1 MEVSDGYA
9 ETFSVKKQQPIQV
22 GPATTTRNGL
32 YFLSNLDQI
41 IPCAIEILFAYK
53 GDERGRDTATAFEV
67 IKEALAKI
75 LVEYYPIAGCLTR
88 GWDGKMM
95 VRCSGEGV
103 PFVKAISENEM
114 AVLGD
119 INIID
124 PVKLRKLI
132 HFNEGTDQNILDV
145 PLLTVQVTRFKC
157 GGIIVGVRFN
167 HMLMDGKSLTD
178 FISSWAKVAREE
190 PLSDPYLDRSIL
202 SPRQPPVIN
211 FPHDEYTKKEGERK
225 SMPFHDQKG
234 KLVYQSFCF
243 DPKKLTQL
251 KRMAT
256 DCDHQLVT
264 PTSFELISAL
274 VWISRTKALKIK
286 PDQATKLLIVVDGR
300 SKFKPPLPKAYFGN
314 GIAWSCAQ
322 CKTEELT
329 GKPFSF
335 AVKMVHEAINSVTE
349 DYVRSAIDYFEVT
362 RKGLEYDQNVCWIT
376 KWSRLPL
383 YDANFGWGE
392 PTQVAPASTLDNLV
406 LVVSQGNNS
415 ENTVVSLG
423 LPFSAMA
430 IFRELIQWGPKH
442 NCRL

>member
-1 MEVSDGYA
+1 MEGSDGYA

-41 IPCAIEILFAYK
+41 IPCVIEILFAYK
-53 GDERGRDTATAFEV
+53 GDERGRDTATAIEV

-75 LVEYYPIAGCLTR
+75 LVEFYPIAGCLTR

-95 VRCSGEGV
+95 VKCSGEGV

-124 PVKLRKLI
+124 PVKLRDK
-132 HFNEGTDQNILDV
+132 
-145 PLLTVQVTRFKC
+145 VQVWGNYSWST
-157 GGIIVGVRFN
+157 FN

-211 FPHDEYTKKEGERK
+211 FPHDEYKKKEGERK
-225 SMPFHDQKG
+225 SIPFHDQKE

-243 DPKKLTQL
+243 DPKKLSQL

-256 DCDHQLVT
+256 DCDH
-264 PTSFELISAL
+264 
-274 VWISRTKALKIK
+274 
-286 PDQATKLLIVVDGR
+286 
-300 SKFKPPLPKAYFGN
+300 
-314 GIAWSCAQ
+314 
-322 CKTEELT
+322 
-329 GKPFSF
+329 
-335 AVKMVHEAINSVTE
+335 
-349 DYVRSAIDYFEVT
+349 
-362 RKGLEYDQNVCWIT
+362 
-376 KWSRLPL
+376 
-383 YDANFGWGE
+383 
-392 PTQVAPASTLDNLV
+392 
-406 LVVSQGNNS
+406 
-415 ENTVVSLG
+415 
-423 LPFSAMA
+423 
-430 IFRELIQWGPKH
+430 
-442 NCRL
+442 